1 MCVCLNFFDDVE
13 VFENKMSLTC
23 FGLDIRNRIHSMKI
37 SWVEFNLEEKLNY
50 FLAYR
55 Y

>member
-13 VFENKMSLTC
+13 AFENKMCLHT
-23 FGLDIRNRIHSMKI
+23 LDIRNRIHTMKI

-55 Y
+55 H